1 MTKSMIRALWL
12 LLFCFFFRGGGGG
25 LDGGRVQKTG
35 NTVFT
40 YRTIEMGNQSIR

>member
-12 LLFCFFFRGGGGG
+12 FFFFWGGGG
-25 LDGGRVQKTG
+25 LDGRRMQKKG